1 MVDQHYLTKTVEQ
14 IASLQREKASL
25 EARIEELYGTLG
37 DLEERNY
44 PAGPYILKVTRT
56 KRFDEATAK
65 RNLPPHLFSLILK
78 KKPDSALAKAQLDDD
93 QYALCQ
99 REYGLTKRIERV
111 VDEE

>member
-1 MVDQHYLTKTVEQ
+1 MIDPQYLTKTVAR
-14 IASLQREKASL
+14 IAQLQASKSAI
-25 EARIEELYGTLG
+25 ENEIEELYGTLG

-65 RNLPPHLFSLILK
+65 RNLPQHLFSLILK
-78 KKPDSALAKAQLDDD
+78 KKPDSALAKAVLDED

-99 REYGLTKRIERV
+99 REYGLTKRIEKV
-111 VDEE
+111 EDAE

>member
-1 MVDQHYLTKTVEQ
+1 MIDQQYLTKTVAR
-14 IASLQREKASL
+14 IAQLQQQKAAA
-25 EARIEELYGTLG
+25 EAEIEELYGTLG

-78 KKPDSALAKAQLDDD
+78 KKPDSALAKAQLDED

-99 REYGLTKRIERV
+99 REYGFTKKIERV